1 MSIRLSIP
9 KLDIHFPFFIS
20 LAIYIIISIFNKT
33 FYGQYI
39 PQAAIKAGLLAC
51 IALLFLHEFAKLY
64 IKSYNLKEILHLLAV
79 FAVFMVCTRFL
90 GTKTATLFL
99 YIYSSRDVDFKQ
111 TARLAS
117 WIAFALFC
125 FVILSA
131 EVGIIRNYI
140 SVGSDG
146 RIREYL
152 GFTYALPPAMILA
165 NITALQ
171 VYIKKD
177 CMPTGQIIFWAL
189 LNTWLFS
196 KTDSRLSYF
205 TAMFFLILAFLFRIN
220 LDWTKIFDKFRFLA
234 KITAFSFIICM
245 TVSILIIAFYDKNI
259 DWMRRINDISEER
272 IVLTIESIKKFGISL
287 FGEPVKW
294 VGNGLDTSGNALKGK
309 YLYVDNIYMNLL
321 QRAGII
327 AFAYLTIILTVAL
340 IKAAKAK
347 DYWFLIIWAVL
358 SCRGI
363 LDDLIIGLHYN
374 TFWLGVGAYIYSTS
388 NIWKTSLQNIILKKF
403 AFLKRPRSRIKFK
416 N

>member
-1 MSIRLSIP
+1 MSIRLP
-9 KLDIHFPFFIS
+9 KPDIHFPFFVS

-39 PQAAIKAGLLAC
+39 PGAVFQASLLAC
-51 IALLFLHEFAKLY
+51 ISLLFFHEFAKLY
-64 IKSYNLKEILHLLAV
+64 LTDYHLKEILHLLTV
-79 FAVFMVCTRFL
+79 FAFFAICTRFL
-90 GTKTATLFL
+90 GFKTSMLL
-99 YIYSSRDVDFKQ
+99 IYIYCSRDIEFKR
-111 TARLAS
+111 TAGLAS
-117 WIAFALFC
+117 YTAFAMFC
-125 FVILSA
+125 FVVLSA
-131 EVGIIRNYI
+131 LLGIIHNYV

-165 NITALQ
+165 NVTALQ
-171 VYIKKD
+171 VYVKKD
-177 CMPTGQIIFWAL
+177 CMPLTQILFWAV

-205 TAMFFLILAFLFRIN
+205 TAMFFLMLAFLFRIN
-220 LDWTKIFDKFRFLA
+220 LDWTRIFEKCRPLVFL
-234 KITAFSFIICM
+234 TAFAFIICM

-259 DWMRRINDISEER
+259 DWMRRMNDISEER

-294 VGNGLDTSGNALKGK
+294 VGNGLDSSGNALKGQ
-309 YLYVDNIYMNLL
+309 YLYVDNIYINLI

-327 AFAYLTIILTVAL
+327 AFAYLTAILTVAM

-347 DYWFLIIWAVL
+347 DYWLIVIWAVL

-374 TFWLGVGAYIYSTS
+374 TFWLGIGVYIYSS
-388 NIWKTSLQNIILKKF
+388 ANNWKPSLKKL
-403 AFLKRPRSRIKFK
+403 AFLNRPKSRIKFK
-416 N
+416 WQ

>member
-1 MSIRLSIP
+1 MSIRLP
-9 KLDIHFPFFIS
+9 KPDIHFPFFVS

-39 PQAAIKAGLLAC
+39 PGAVFQASLLAC
-51 IALLFLHEFAKLY
+51 ISLLFFHELAKLY
-64 IKSYNLKEILHLLAV
+64 LTEYHLKEILHLLAV
-79 FAVFMVCTRFL
+79 CAFFAICTRFL
-90 GTKTATLFL
+90 GFKTSMLL
-99 YIYSSRDVDFKQ
+99 IYIYCSRDIDFKR
-111 TARLAS
+111 TANLAS
-117 WIAFALFC
+117 YTAFAMFC
-125 FVILSA
+125 FVVLSA
-131 EVGIIRNYI
+131 LLGIIHNYV

-165 NITALQ
+165 NVTALQ
-171 VYIKKD
+171 VYVKKD
-177 CMPTGQIIFWAL
+177 CMPLTQILFWAV

-220 LDWTKIFDKFRFLA
+220 LDWTRIFEKFRPLAFL
-234 KITAFSFIICM
+234 TAFAFIICM
-245 TVSILIIAFYDKNI
+245 TASILIIAFYDKNI

-294 VGNGLDTSGNALKGK
+294 VGNGLDSSGNALKGQ
-309 YLYVDNIYMNLL
+309 YLYVDNIYINLI

-327 AFAYLTIILTVAL
+327 AFAYLTAILTVAM
-340 IKAAKAK
+340 IKTAKAK
-347 DYWFLIIWAVL
+347 DYWFLVIWAVL

-374 TFWLGVGAYIYSTS
+374 TFWLGIGAYIYSS
-388 NIWKTSLQNIILKKF
+388 ANNWKPSLQKLILKKL
-403 AFLKRPRSRIKFK
+403 AFLNRPKSKIKFK
-416 N
+416 WQ